1 MRKLK
6 MLVALVLLCSG
17 VYAQKK
23 PYTVLGNVQDLVK
36 EGKYIYSFYQKNE
49 DVVIDS
55 VKVQNGKYSF
65 AGDLDQTVMMSIST
79 RRYGSDVKIFVGP
92 SEHIQLIHSKS
103 FKDVTVSGSK
113 ANLEYNQVRAALA
126 VYLKKMHEIDVKLD
140 SARRLRD
147 TAMLKRFQADGTDIY
162 HRMIEDVYPNY
173 IKNNPNSSIALSMLD
188 EYFGGV
194 VDAQKLEP
202 LYNVLTKEVKGSAEG
217 QRWGKILEK
226 AQRAGVGKQA
236 PDFTQYDQAGKVV
249 RLSSFKG
256 KYVLIDFWASWCF
269 PCRAENKNVLRA
281 YNSLK
286 SKGFEVLGVSIDSD
300 KNAWIKAIKDDGMPW
315 VQVTDLKAKKNAA
328 ALLYGVDA
336 IPQNWLIDPNGI
348 VLGINLRGEDLARQI
363 EKLINQSK
371 GK

>member
-1 MRKLK
+1 
-6 MLVALVLLCSG
+6 MLVAFVLLGTG

-23 PYTVLGNVQDLVK
+23 PYTVHGTVQDLVK
-36 EGKYIYSFYQKNE
+36 EGKYIYSFYQENE
-49 DVVIDS
+49 DVVVDS

-65 AGDLDQTVMMSIST
+65 AGDLDQMVMMSVST

-103 FKDVTVSGSK
+103 FEDVAVSGSK
-113 ANLEYNQVRAALA
+113 ANLEYNQVRTALA
-126 VYLKKMHEIDVKLD
+126 AYHKKMNEIDVKLG

-147 TAMLKRFQADGTDIY
+147 TAMLKLLQADGKDIY

-173 IKNNPNSSIALSMLD
+173 IKNNPNSSIALAMLD

-194 VDAQKLEP
+194 VDARRLEP

-217 QRWGKILEK
+217 QRWGEILEK
-226 AQRAGVGKQA
+226 TQRTGVGKQA
-236 PDFTQYDQAGKVV
+236 PDFTQYDQAGKAV
-249 RLSSFKG
+249 RLSSLRG

-286 SKGFEVLGVSIDSD
+286 SKGFEVLGISIDSD

-315 VQVTDLKAKKNAA
+315 IQVTDLKAKNNAA

-336 IPQNWLIDPNGI
+336 IPQNWLIDPKGI
-348 VLGINLRGEDLARQI
+348 VIGINLRGKDLAQQI
-363 EKLINQSK
+363 EKLINQN
-371 GK
+371 